1 MMEHENLQNPI
12 SRNELERRWTAAR
25 KVMADR
31 NIDALIM
38 QNSTDHLGG
47 YVRWFTDLPAY
58 NGSPRTVIFDKTEP
72 MTAIQQGPM
81 GVEEDLSP
89 DDPIFRGTGRKLFS
103 PSYIPVHYTRHYDAE
118 CAVREIRRR
127 GYRTVGMVGTAG
139 MYFEFGTR
147 LKELLD
153 GVVTFVDAT
162 EEIDHLKAIKS
173 PEEIAWIRK
182 TATMQ
187 DKIMERVL
195 SEIKPGMKD
204 FEVTALAQYTG
215 HLMGSEQGTFN
226 GASARL
232 GVPSSVMWHRHE
244 QGRTIKPGDHLNLL
258 VENNGPG
265 GFYTEISRTFVF
277 GRASNELRDSFE
289 LCKAAQ
295 KATVETLRLGL
306 PCADVFRAHTEYMVA
321 HGGREEKRLY
331 AHGQGYDLVE
341 RPLIRH
347 DETMTIEAGMNLAVH
362 PTLSTSS
369 VFMIVCDN
377 FLMNADGSVDSLHH
391 FKQDLFE
398 L

>member
-1 MMEHENLQNPI
+1 LEHENLLNPI
-12 SRNELERRWTAAR
+12 SRSELERRWAEVRAI
-25 KVMADR
+25 M
-31 NIDALIM
+31 NEQGIDALVM
-38 QNSTDHLGG
+38 QNATDHLGG

-58 NGSPRTVIFDKTEP
+58 NGSPRTVIFDKAEP
-72 MTAIQQGPM
+72 MVAIQQGPL
-81 GVEEDLSP
+81 GVEEEIP
-89 DDPIFRGTGRKLFS
+89 ADDPIFRGTGRKLFS

-139 MYFEFGTR
+139 MYFEFASH
-147 LKELLD
+147 LKESLS
-153 GVVTFVDAT
+153 GKVKFVDAT
-162 EEIDHLKAIKS
+162 EFIDQLKAIKS
-173 PEEIAWIRK
+173 AEEIEWIRK

-187 DKIMERVL
+187 DKVMERVL
-195 SEIKPGMKD
+195 SEIKPGMRD

-215 HLMGSEQGTFN
+215 HLLGSEQGTFN

-244 QGRTIKPGDHLNLL
+244 QGRAIRPGDHLNLL

-277 GRASNELRDSFE
+277 GKATQELSDAFH
-289 LCKAAQ
+289 LCAEAQ
-295 KATVETLRLGL
+295 KKTVENLKIGVT
-306 PCADVFRAHTEYMVA
+306 CADLHRMHNKYMTSN
-321 HGGREEKRLY
+321 GGREERRLY

-341 RPLIRH
+341 RPLLRD
-347 DETMTIEAGMNLAVH
+347 DETMSIRAGMNLAVH
-362 PTLSTSS
+362 PTLSTKT

-377 FLMNADGSVDSLHH
+377 FLVGDNGAIEPLHK
-391 FKQDLFE
+391 FPQQLFE